1 MKTGYLIEIYIDDN
15 PMSPTYGETME
26 VKLYNTEECPTQG
39 EPQWTEIYRYC
50 EMLTT
55 GAYTGYEI
63 TVLQDVNPDSAT
75 YGETVEERAQNTEWC
90 PPDDNLP
97 DWQSLGDGFCEQ
109 TAYMPSGKLGND
121 GYWVEQFMDVNEYS
135 PTYQQIEQRRTSD
148 LTHCPLP
155 DTNPTWIIVSETCHL
170 IDDGHG
176 NMVFDGTKDIIR
188 YDANEYS
195 SSYNFGV
202 PETIN
207 VRDTENCPVSSDYP
221 IWTEQSYQCVLDSD
235 GYRTG
240 EITITEMDTNSLS
253 PTYGQT
259 RTRTVTGD
267 PRCPVETPQSAL
279 TISWKIVNNRSG
291 STDLIQGITV
301 TFNDGLTFTSGG
313 GIPPVG
319 GYREGT
325 SQIPYSKRN
334 TQFRVQSITLTPN
347 TSAPTAFTWSQNP
360 NPYIQASQP
369 STQVL
374 ITLMDD
380 SGTNPTW
387 VEQSRTCEHDSQGN
401 NTGFALVVE
410 LDTNPSSSSYNTTR
424 TRRERDTENC
434 PVNTTPNWQ
443 QTSSECQVINGF
455 NTGKRVTSSIDIN
468 PYSPTYNTTRTVI
481 TDDLENCPIVVEPNW
496 VLQSRTCE
504 KTSLGRNTG
513 YVIDVEVD
521 NNPNSISYNET
532 RTNRYQNTSICQ
544 IEPEPTVTLK
554 WRVIN
559 DRPSTTDTITRFFAV
574 CNDGLTLDL
583 NGNIAPGTT
592 VNASQPIYS
601 SWVDTPFTITNVTVT
616 PNSSSPTTYGWL
628 QEPVPFTWST
638 DGSDYLTV
646 RLYDSSQA
654 YWLEQSW
661 YCEQQNGF
669 NSGRTVI
676 VEKDYNPTSQTYNTT
691 RTRIVSDDERCV
703 RDTAAAWTETSW
715 YCEQDAP
722 DTTPHWTIE
731 SWSCEQGDPTPN
743 WVEQSRTCVISGG
756 YNNGRADVTE
766 IDTNPLSQTYNTT
779 RTRTVEDLT
788 TCPLNA
794 PNWVETARVC
804 VTSGGQNT
812 GYASVTETDT
822 NPNSSSYNTS
832 RTSTVEDLTNCPL
845 PPNPPTPPP
854 ASYKVYWTTTNGS
867 DYVACNGSSQ
877 LTNIETTYS
886 ARPTFLTV
894 SVGNCVTDIGR
905 SALANCTNATSITIS
920 NTVTVIERSAFSGCS
935 SVTTIAIP
943 SGVTSIDDYTFYGCS
958 GLTSMTI
965 PSGVTSIGDSAF
977 QGCSSLTSITIPSAV
992 TWIDSSAFS
1001 DCTSLTSITCLTT
1014 TPPSN
1019 RGYMF
1024 ENTNNCPIYVPAAS
1038 VNAYQSASGWSAY
1051 ASRIQGI
1058 S

>member
-1 MKTGYLIEIYIDDN
+1 
-15 PMSPTYGETME
+15 MSPTYGETME

-135 PTYQQIEQRRTSD
+135 PTYQQIEQHRTSD

-347 TSAPTAFTWSQNP
+347 SSAPTAFTWSQNP
-360 NPYIQASQP
+360 NPYTQASQP

-410 LDTNPSSSSYNTTR
+410 LDTNPNSSSYNTTR

-601 SWVDTPFTITNVTVT
+601 SWVDTPFTITSVTVT

-654 YWLEQSW
+654 YWVEQSW

-676 VEKDYNPTSQTYNTT
+676 VEKDFNPTSQTYDTT

-722 DTTPHWTIE
+722 DTTP
-731 SWSCEQGDPTPN
+731 
-743 WVEQSRTCVISGG
+743 
-756 YNNGRADVTE
+756 
-766 IDTNPLSQTYNTT
+766 
-779 RTRTVEDLT
+779 
-788 TCPLNA
+788 
-794 PNWVETARVC
+794 NWVETSRVC
-804 VTSGGQNT
+804 NQSDGENT
-812 GYASVTETDT
+812 GYATVTETDM
-822 NPNSSSYNTS
+822 NPYSATYQST
-832 RTSTVEDLTNCPL
+832 RTSIVEDWVNCPL
-845 PPNPPTPPP
+845 PYYDFKIMGT
-854 ASYKVYWTTTNGS
+854 STNDNTNTIPCSAGCLDVLPYNANFLATAKIGS
-867 DYVACNGSSQ
+867 
-877 LTNIETTYS
+877 
-886 ARPTFLTV
+886 
-894 SVGNCVTDIGR
+894 CVTCIADELFESCTHLTEVKIYGNITSIGYQTFN
-905 SALANCTNATSITIS
+905 NCTSLASITIPD
-920 NTVTVIERSAFSGCS
+920 T
-935 SVTTIAIP
+935 
-943 SGVTSIDDYTFYGCS
+943 
-958 GLTSMTI
+958 
-965 PSGVTSIGDSAF
+965 VTSIGTDAF
-977 QGCSSLTSITIPSAV
+977 NSCSSLTSITMPQNLATIEQRAFQYCSGLTSFTVPAGV
-992 TWIDSSAFS
+992 TSIGNSAFQRCS
-1001 DCTSLTSITCLTT
+1001 SLTSFTCLAPI
-1014 TPPSN
+1014 PPTLGSN
-1019 RGYMF
+1019 VF
-1024 ENTNNCPIYVPAAS
+1024 QLTNNCPIYVPANS
-1038 VNAYQSASGWSAY
+1038 VSAYQSATGWSNY
-1051 ASRIQGI
+1051 ASRIQAI
-1058 S
+1058 PNS